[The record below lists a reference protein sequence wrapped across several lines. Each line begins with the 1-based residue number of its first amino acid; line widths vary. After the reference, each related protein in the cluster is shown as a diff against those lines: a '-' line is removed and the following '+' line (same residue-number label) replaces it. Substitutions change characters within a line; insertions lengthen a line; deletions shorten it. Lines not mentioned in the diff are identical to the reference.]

1 MATREYYDEI
11 NALVGA
17 LAKALHIDEKQV
29 ATELED
35 GTIALQMGE
44 DDNGNRFVEATRAGS
59 TARVY
64 QGAIVHAEDGSDE
77 A

>member
-11 NALVGA
+11 NTLVGA
-17 LAKALHIDEKQV
+17 LAKALHIDDKQI
-29 ATELED
+29 AADLES
-35 GTIALQMGE
+35 GAIALRMDE
-44 DDNGNRFVEATRAGS
+44 DENGNRFVEATRDGA

-64 QGAIVHAEDGSDE
+64 QGAIIHAEDGPEE